1 MRQKV
6 SLKATNLKITTLK
19 STTNKGG
26 NTYWV
31 NIKNAKEDK

>member
-1 MRQKV
+1 MHQKV
-6 SLKATNLKITTLK
+6 SLKAIYLKITTLK
-19 STTNKGG
+19 STTNKDG